1 MSDDPVLGEAVPLR
15 GMRGTIAKRM
25 HHSLQSMAQLT
36 LHREADARGLVRF
49 RDDMK
54 TSPHY
59 AQLSYNDV
67 ILLAVARMLP
77 QHPAL
82 NATLQDE
89 LISRWQSVNLG
100 VAVSLDDG
108 LIVPVIRECQERSLL
123 EIMAEARRLSERA
136 REGTLVPQE
145 VFGATF
151 TVTNLGAFG
160 VDGFTP
166 IVNPPEVAILG
177 VGRVRDASALTLSL
191 TIDHRAVDGVP
202 GTRFLADVAEALADP
217 TSLAL

>member
-1 MSDDPVLGEAVPLR
+1 MSDDPILGEAVPLR

-25 HHSLQSMAQLT
+25 HHSLRSMAQLT
-36 LHREADARGLVRF
+36 LHREADARGLVRY
-49 RDDMK
+49 RDEMK
-54 TSPHY
+54 ASPQY
-59 AQLSYNDV
+59 ALLSYNDV
-67 ILLAVARMLP
+67 ILLAVARTLP
-77 QHPAL
+77 QHRAL

-89 LISRWQSVNLG
+89 LISRWVSVNLG
-100 VAVSLDDG
+100 IAVSLDDG
-108 LIVPVIRECQERSLL
+108 LIVPVIKDCQDRSLL

-136 REGTLVPQE
+136 RQGVLVPQE
-145 VFGATF
+145 VLGATF

-177 VGRVRDASALTLSL
+177 VGRIRDATTLTLSL

-202 GTRFLADVAEALADP
+202 GTRFLADLSEAIADP
-217 TSLAL
+217 STLTL